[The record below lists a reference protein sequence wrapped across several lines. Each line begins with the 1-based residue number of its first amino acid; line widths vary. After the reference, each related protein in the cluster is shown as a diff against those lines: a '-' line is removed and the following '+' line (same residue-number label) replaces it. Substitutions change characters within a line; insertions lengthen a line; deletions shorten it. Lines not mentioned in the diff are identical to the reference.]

1 MKKIIT
7 IFSIFSLLLSLISC
21 QSNADSSNKN
31 DQNSNIQM
39 IDINNLLMSIPTIE
53 NTLPSTN
60 DLAKE
65 SLNLE
70 ILEDDWRQLEF
81 ISKEFNTEIASE
93 LDSINK
99 IFETESV
106 EVGEG
111 MTAFKNLHVRKLIPN
126 PLQDG
131 IEVEEFKK
139 YFSDLKTGTLSFNQ
153 YGRVNNGIYFNIS
166 NFQIYALTN
175 KSKIVALGFY
185 GLDEWTELN
194 SFRIEL
200 EKFMN
205 RNNVVL
211 VDWISRI
218 TIDSKGID
226 NFLKPN
232 E

>member
-1 MKKIIT
+1 
-7 IFSIFSLLLSLISC
+7 
-21 QSNADSSNKN
+21 
-31 DQNSNIQM
+31 M